1 MHRSKGSPMG
11 VGPMKIPATVATFA
25 LILTACGQKPG
36 VHQTA
41 AFGGG
46 QIVPSVN
53 PTTGETILPTALP
66 SIDPNTGETILP
78 SGGPTA
84 GPTDGGGPV
93 TGGDRTGITDTT
105 ITIGIHAPTSGAAP
119 IEASVFEKGADIYW
133 KYLKDKGVKVIGR
146 DVQVVF
152 ENDNYSPVQAVAV
165 CKKMAETNKAFLL
178 IGGAGT
184 DQIRACA
191 ADYAAPRNI
200 PYLSAGVQEVGLSQ
214 LSNYFAVTMSYRAQM
229 APLVQLLQKL
239 NGSTNKLDKYGGV
252 GGGDGT
258 IKVAFIRPNTP
269 NFDDADDALKAAVE
283 AAGWT
288 YRAFNVP
295 KDADAGTHGGGTASN
310 LKNGGYDIAIP
321 ITAPTYT
328 TGVVSQADKN
338 SYKPLYAGVA
348 ISNNVNAMIDT
359 PCKADSNSGMNGA
372 VFLSPW
378 PGLLNITD
386 PDKPLD
392 KEFVEAAKKYAP
404 SVFNRKYGDLLYA
417 LWGIMRTVHQMFE
430 KAGADVTRESFS
442 STNRNGFSYRSG
454 KFPTLQ
460 FSPSDPFGAK
470 DANVLLGKC
479 TQGGNGEYADGNGAQ
494 WITHPDYPG
503 LHSSF

>member
-1 MHRSKGSPMG
+1 MGERS
-11 VGPMKIPATVATFA
+11 MKTFA
-25 LILTACGQKPG
+25 ATTVLAILVAACGQKPG
-36 VHQTA
+36 VHQDA
-41 AFGGG
+41 VFGG
-46 QIVPSVN
+46 IPSVEPSVN
-53 PTTGETILPTALP
+53 PTTGETTFPT
-66 SIDPNTGETILP
+66 IDPIVNPTTGETITP
-78 SGGPTA
+78 TVGPT
-84 GPTDGGGPV
+84 GGSSGPV
-93 TGGDRTGITDTT
+93 TGGGDRTGITDTT
-105 ITIGIHAPTSGAAP
+105 ITIGVHAPTSGAAP
-119 IEASVFEKGADIYW
+119 IEAAVFEKGADVYW
-133 KYLKDKGVKVIGR
+133 KWLKDEGKSVLGR
-146 DVQVVF
+146 QMKVVF
-152 ENDNYSPVQAVAV
+152 ENDNYNPVQAVAV

-178 IGGAGT
+178 IGGAGS

-200 PYLSAGVQEVGLSQ
+200 PYLSAGVQEVGLSD
-214 LSNYFAVTMSYRAQM
+214 LPNYFAVTMSYKAQM
-229 APLVQLLQKL
+229 APLVQLLKKL
-239 NGSTNKLDKYGGV
+239 HAKSSLDKYGGLNT
-252 GGGDGT
+252 GDGV

-269 NFDDADDALKAAVE
+269 NFDDADAALESAVK

-295 KDADAGTHGGGTASN
+295 KDADAGTGAGGTASN

-328 TGVVSQADKN
+328 AGVVSQADKN
-338 SYKPLYAGVA
+338 AYKPLWAGVA
-348 ISNNVNAMIDT
+348 ISNNVNAMIDI
-359 PCKADSNSGMNGA
+359 PCRVDSSSGMGGA

-392 KEFVEAAKKYAP
+392 RDFVAAAKKYAP

-417 LWGIMRTVHQMFE
+417 LWGIMRSVHKMFE
-430 KAGADVTRESFS
+430 NAGPAVTRESFA

-454 KFPTLQ
+454 QFPTLGYTT
-460 FSPSDPFGAK
+460 SDPFGAK

-479 TQGGNGEYADGNGAQ
+479 TQGGNGVYGDSNGAQ

-503 LHSSF
+503 LRSSF